1 MEQEGVLIELD
12 GRRRAYL
19 GRVGLS
25 RHTRYLAHTKED
37 GTIVMEPAVVMTE
50 HDLWLAQ
57 RPDVLQNIEDARA
70 RPERLVRGR
79 RRPQDLSQ
87 DTPPGHS

>member
-1 MEQEGVLIELD
+1 MEQEDVLIELD

-19 GRVGLS
+19 GRVGHS

-37 GTIVMEPAVVMTE
+37 GTIVLEPAVVMTE

-57 RPDVLQNIEDARA
+57 RPDVQKDIEDSRQH
-70 RPERLVRGR
+70 PERLVRGR
-79 RRPQDLSQ
+79 RRPEGLDE
-87 DTPPGHS
+87 TPPPPHS